1 MKRLPIILAAVI
13 LAACSVPDSP
23 PPEPRQAEAAPVA
36 ANPAPER
43 QADDCAHVGELFD
56 LYVSKRD
63 GEGWTEDDAL
73 DDLRGRGAFTLAY
86 VVDGVF
92 REGGGVAAR
101 VDTLATCRRMAKG
114 ESRY

>member
-1 MKRLPIILAAVI
+1 MNRLPAAILAAVI
-13 LAACSVPDSP
+13 LAACNVPDSP
-23 PPEPRQAEAAPVA
+23 TPEPRQVEAPTVA
-36 ANPAPER
+36 AEP
-43 QADDCAHVGELFD
+43 ADDCDHAGELFD